1 MTPSL
6 EVLKEVLKKLLN
18 KGNYRTLERLLEKT
32 HPGDIAAVFRYL
44 DRRERLKTFEILVEK
59 DIKKASDV
67 LYDIDEDI
75 QIEILRSLDTKD
87 AVRVL
92 TNFSAGEIAEI
103 IDKLP
108 ENLQREVLSSLK
120 EEEREEIEK
129 YLRQEDSIAP
139 LISDEFI
146 SVREDITVQEALE
159 YIKNLPEDFDV
170 IYIYVVDDKNRIVGV
185 VSLKELL
192 ASPPN
197 ALLKDVMNRD
207 VISIR
212 DDSTKED
219 AIEIMRRY
227 DLLSLPVVDEED
239 RIIGIISIDDI
250 LDVIREKTTEE
261 VLKLAGAT
269 EEEIFFTDNIIKV
282 AKLRLPW
289 FLVAIVGELITAFII
304 SRFEFTI
311 RQFLPIIFFIPLV
324 AALSGN
330 ISSQSAIIVARGIIT
345 ERISEN
351 IKDFLYVLFREIKV
365 AVIIAIFSAV
375 IVGIV
380 SSIWLSNHILGAVVG
395 IALFFNIILASFS
408 GSLLPFVF
416 YRLDFDPNLATNPLI
431 LTLNDIFG
439 ILIYLSVATTFIHH
453 LI

>member
-18 KGNYRTLERLLEKT
+18 KGNYKTLERLLEKT

-87 AVRVL
+87 AVKVL
-92 TNFSAGEIAEI
+92 LNFSAGEIAEI

-108 ENLQREVLSSLK
+108 EKLQNEVLSSLK
-120 EEEREEIEK
+120 EEEREEIKK
-129 YLRQEDSIAP
+129 YLQQEDSIAP
-139 LISDEFI
+139 LISDEFV

-159 YIKNLPEDFDV
+159 YIKSLPEDFDV

-185 VSLKELL
+185 ISLKELL
-192 ASPPN
+192 SSPTN
-197 ALLKDVMNRD
+197 ALMKDVMNRE

-239 RIIGIISIDDI
+239 RLIGIISIDDI
-250 LDVIREKTTEE
+250 LDVMTEKTTEE

-269 EEEIFFTDNIIKV
+269 EEEIFFTDNILKV

-345 ERISEN
+345 EKISEN
-351 IKDFLYVLFREIKV
+351 LKDFLYVVFREVRV
-365 AVIIAIFSAV
+365 AGIIALISTF
-375 IVGIV
+375 IVGAV
-380 SSIWLSNHILGAVVG
+380 SSLWLSNHILGVVVG
-395 IALFFNIILASFS
+395 IALFFNILLASFS
-408 GSLLPFVF
+408 GSILPFVF
-416 YRLDFDPNLATNPLI
+416 YKLDLDPNLATNPLI

-439 ILIYLSVATTFIHH
+439 ILIYLTVASTFIHY